1 VIRRAIALLVIA
13 YALGLAGFLLMLP
26 RAAAPTS
33 ADGIVVLTG
42 GRGRLQQGLKHLTAG
57 RAKRLL
63 VSGVDQSV
71 RRKEFEFAYR
81 VPAKLS
87 ACCID
92 LGKDAVDT
100 ISNAQ
105 ETAAWVSQNKFDSVI
120 LVTTDWHMRR
130 AQFEM
135 ERALGGEV
143 DVVGDAVKS
152 DARLWTL
159 FKEYNKYL
167 ARRISVLFGA

>member
-1 VIRRAIALLVIA
+1 MIRRLVALVAIA
-13 YALGLAGFLLMLP
+13 YALALTGFIFLLP
-26 RAAAPTS
+26 QKAALRS
-33 ADGIVVLTG
+33 ADGVVVLTG
-42 GRGRLQQGLKHLTAG
+42 GSGRLQQGLTHLKAG

-71 RRKEFEFAYR
+71 RRKEFEIAQH

-105 ETAAWVSQNKFDSVI
+105 ETAAWVAKNKFDSVI

-130 AQFEM
+130 AAFEM

-143 DVVGDAVKS
+143 EVIGDAVKS

>member
-1 VIRRAIALLVIA
+1 VIRRVVALFAIA
-13 YALGLAGFLLMLP
+13 YALGLAGFILTLP
-26 RAAAPTS
+26 REAALRS

-42 GRGRLQQGLKHLTAG
+42 GRGRLQQGLTHLKAG

-63 VSGVDQSV
+63 VSGVDQTV
-71 RRKEFEFAYR
+71 RRNEFEIAYH
-81 VPAKLS
+81 VPTKLS

-105 ETAAWVSQNKFDSVI
+105 ETAAWVKKNKFNSVI

-143 DVVGDAVKS
+143 RVIGDAVKS

-167 ARRISVLFGA
+167 ARRISVLFEA

>member
-1 VIRRAIALLVIA
+1 VIRRFSALIVIL
-13 YALGLAGFLLMLP
+13 YALGLAGFILTLP
-26 RAAAPTS
+26 RAATLTP

-42 GRGRLQQGLKHLTAG
+42 GRGRLQQGLKHLQAG

-63 VSGVDQSV
+63 VSGVDRTV
-71 RRKEFEFAYR
+71 RRNEFEVAYH
-81 VPAKLS
+81 VPPKLS

-100 ISNAQ
+100 ISNAR
-105 ETAAWVSQNKFDSVI
+105 ETAAWVRQYKFHSVI
-120 LVTTDWHMRR
+120 LVTSDWHMRR
-130 AQFEM
+130 SRFEL
-135 ERALGGEV
+135 ERALGG
-143 DVVGDAVKS
+143 DAVVIGDAVKS
-152 DARLWTL
+152 DVRLFTL

>member
-1 VIRRAIALLVIA
+1 MIRRITAFILIL
-13 YALGLAGFLLMLP
+13 YALGLASFVLMLP
-26 RAAAPTS
+26 RAATLAP

-42 GRGRLQQGLKHLTAG
+42 GRGRLQQGLKHLEAG
-57 RAKRLL
+57 HAKRML
-63 VSGVDQSV
+63 VSGVDRTV
-71 RRKEFEFAYR
+71 RRSEIDQVYKI
-81 VPAKLS
+81 PPKLS

-105 ETAAWVSQNKFDSVI
+105 ETAAWVRRYKFRSVI
-120 LVTTDWHMRR
+120 LVTSDWHMQR
-130 AQFEM
+130 ARFEL
-135 ERALGGEV
+135 ERALGDDARV
-143 DVVGDAVKS
+143 IGDAVKS
-152 DARLWTL
+152 DARFATL